1 MPVPISS
8 ALALVLAAAF
18 ALSLGP
24 SSRAATP
31 SLYANY
37 VPNCTF
43 TFVNDTGAPATT
55 VAPGQYQIV
64 VFTPFAFGAGGASCE
79 FVQFHLTGPG
89 VNLSTDLG
97 GGDVEVEQQAVTL
110 QPGGTYTVQ
119 DDGRPGQTRRTFTVA
134 TSGSATSTTTTTSSS
149 TSTSTTKGTPSKDIV
164 GSGLLPLRGAL
175 AASVGATGALRL
187 LYKGHSVGTLR
198 AGRYTAT
205 VTDASKKA
213 GFVLHLLGKSRA
225 VVRSVTVSGGP
236 FVGNRK
242 TTLSLG
248 KGQWLFLPGQGGKG
262 TFFIVTA

>member
-79 FVQFHLTGPG
+79 FVQFHLTAR
-89 VNLSTDLG
+89 
-97 GGDVEVEQQAVTL
+97 E
-110 QPGGTYTVQ
+110 
-119 DDGRPGQTRRTFTVA
+119 
-134 TSGSATSTTTTTSSS
+134 
-149 TSTSTTKGTPSKDIV
+149 
-164 GSGLLPLRGAL
+164 
-175 AASVGATGALRL
+175 
-187 LYKGHSVGTLR
+187 
-198 AGRYTAT
+198 
-205 VTDASKKA
+205 
-213 GFVLHLLGKSRA
+213 
-225 VVRSVTVSGGP
+225 
-236 FVGNRK
+236 
-242 TTLSLG
+242 
-248 KGQWLFLPGQGGKG
+248 
-262 TFFIVTA
+262 